1 MAWEDADNLFTTLDV
16 LLTQVMSPPLIPCS
30 SPLSFSVSSWFSA
43 SNQND
48 LETSCEDEFE
58 DSDIDEPSNA
68 TQVYSLITMD
78 VLYSKDA
85 ENRLLSLA
93 CTAVA
98 ITIDD
103 TMTMNVFFHQLRH
116 SIVLITGNKICSQDY
131 PDPTP
136 QKLQHMNK
144 FTLRWLTLQYVLAS
158 WFITTCQRC

>member
-1 MAWEDADNLFTTLDV
+1 
-16 LLTQVMSPPLIPCS
+16 
-30 SPLSFSVSSWFSA
+30 
-43 SNQND
+43 
-48 LETSCEDEFE
+48 
-58 DSDIDEPSNA
+58 
-68 TQVYSLITMD
+68 MD

-103 TMTMNVFFHQLRH
+103 TMTMYVFFHQLRH
-116 SIVLITGNKICSQDY
+116 SIVLITGNKICSQEY

-158 WFITTCQRC
+158 WFITTCQRCQAWENVRGKSRNSGCQVWTYEMSEGTLASAYVLCPFQALVPRFWRNRGWRMEVRSELFSE